1 MWGVG
6 VNSPWALRHAFNAFD
21 AWPVNIGFLGRGS
34 SSSDA
39 PLIEALAE
47 GGASGFKVHED
58 MGAHARA
65 LDTALRVA
73 EEYDVQVAL
82 HSDGLNEC
90 LSVEDTLRVLEGR
103 TIHAF
108 HIEGCGGGHV
118 PNVLKMA
125 GVPNV
130 IGSSTNPTLPFG
142 RDAVAEHYGMIVSV
156 HDLKTD
162 LPGDAAMARDRIRAG
177 TMGAEDVLHDLGAI
191 GITSSDAQGM
201 GRAGETV
208 RRTFAM
214 AGKMKAE
221 LGAPDE
227 HDNERVLRYIA
238 KLTINP
244 AIAHGLSHEVGSLEV
259 GKLADIVLWRPEYFG
274 AKPQL
279 VLKSGFPAYGVVGD
293 PNAATDTC
301 EPLVLGPQFGAHGTT
316 PADISVA
323 FVAQAAL
330 DQGNDSM
337 PTRRRRVAVRGTRGI
352 GPADLRLNSRTG
364 AVDVDQETGLVTLDG
379 EPLRSSPPTRSPS
392 TASTSSSA
400 KRLGTC
406 DELPYAPEWA
416 PHERT
421 WMAWPGPNPT
431 FTNDE
436 ELAEARTAWASVA
449 RAVRRFEPVT
459 MVHGPGQGES
469 ARALLGPDVDLVER
483 ELDDAW
489 MRDIGPTFVTDG
501 KGELAAVD
509 WTFNGWGGQDWARW
523 EHDSK
528 IARHVA
534 DLTGAPVLGSALV
547 NEGGAIH
554 VDGEGTVLLTETVQ
568 LGAGRNPGWTRERVE
583 AEIHARL
590 GTSKAIWLPHGLTGD
605 YGVYGTQG
613 HVDIVA
619 AFAAPG
625 TVLVHSQR
633 DPAHPDHARSQEYLA
648 LLRAQTDAKGRR
660 LQVVEVPAPTVL
672 KDEDGDWVDYS
683 YINHYL
689 CNGGVVLCAFD
700 DPNDEIAAG
709 IFRRLFPARTVTL
722 VDART
727 IFAGGGGI
735 HCITQQQPKV

>member
-1 MWGVG
+1 MSRPGGHPAEARRLTPYEYAATHGPRAGDRIRLGDSGLVVRVESDAQRYGDEFLAGFGKTARDGLHLKAAAVRETCDVVVSNVVVIDAVQGIRKVSIGIREGRICSIGRAGNPDTLDGVDVVVGTGTSIVSGEGLIATAGAVDTHVHLLSPRIMEASLASGATTVIGQEFGPVWGVG

-34 SSSDA
+34 SSHAA
-39 PLIEALAE
+39 PLVEALAE
-47 GGASGFKVHED
+47 GGACGFKVHED
-58 MGAHARA
+58 MGAHTRA

-73 EEYDVQVAL
+73 EEHDVQVAL

-221 LGAPDE
+221 LGAPE
-227 HDNERVLRYIA
+227 CGHDNERVLRYIA
-238 KLTINP
+238 KLTVNP
-244 AIAHGLSHEVGSLEV
+244 AIAHGLAHEVGSLEA

-279 VLKSGFPAYGVVGD
+279 VLKAGFPAYGVTGD

-323 FVAQAAL
+323 FVARAAL
-330 DQGNDSM
+330 DQGNDSL

-364 AVDVDQETGLVTLDG
+364 AVDVDQRTGLVTLDG
-379 EPLRSSPPTRSPS
+379 EPLRSEPAESVSLN
-392 TASTSSSA
+392 
-400 KRLGTC
+400 RLYF
-406 DELPYAPEWA
+406 L
-416 PHERT
+416 
-421 WMAWPGPNPT
+421 
-431 FTNDE
+431 
-436 ELAEARTAWASVA
+436 
-449 RAVRRFEPVT
+449 
-459 MVHGPGQGES
+459 
-469 ARALLGPDVDLVER
+469 
-483 ELDDAW
+483 
-489 MRDIGPTFVTDG
+489 
-501 KGELAAVD
+501 
-509 WTFNGWGGQDWARW
+509 
-523 EHDSK
+523 
-528 IARHVA
+528 
-534 DLTGAPVLGSALV
+534 
-547 NEGGAIH
+547 
-554 VDGEGTVLLTETVQ
+554 
-568 LGAGRNPGWTRERVE
+568 
-583 AEIHARL
+583 
-590 GTSKAIWLPHGLTGD
+590 
-605 YGVYGTQG
+605 
-613 HVDIVA
+613 
-619 AFAAPG
+619 
-625 TVLVHSQR
+625 
-633 DPAHPDHARSQEYLA
+633 
-648 LLRAQTDAKGRR
+648 
-660 LQVVEVPAPTVL
+660 
-672 KDEDGDWVDYS
+672 
-683 YINHYL
+683 
-689 CNGGVVLCAFD
+689 
-700 DPNDEIAAG
+700 
-709 IFRRLFPARTVTL
+709 
-722 VDART
+722 
-727 IFAGGGGI
+727 
-735 HCITQQQPKV
+735 

>member
-1 MWGVG
+1 MSRPGGHPAEARRLTPYEYAATHGPRAGDRIRLGDSGLVVKVESDSQRRGDEFLAGFGKTARDGLHLKAAAVRETCDVVVSNVVVIDAVQGVRKVSIGIREGRICSIGRAGNPDTLDGVDVVVGTGTSIVSGEGLIATAGAVDTHVHLLSPRIMEASLASGVTTVIGQEFGPVWGVG
-6 VNSPWALRHAFNAFD
+6 VNSPWALRHAFGAFD

-34 SSSDA
+34 SSHEA

-73 EEYDVQVAL
+73 EEHDVQVAL

-162 LPGDAAMARDRIRAG
+162 LPGDAAMARDRIRSG

-214 AGKMKAE
+214 AGKMKTE
-221 LGAPDE
+221 FGALDDE
-227 HDNERVLRYIA
+227 HDNERVLRYMA

-244 AIAHGLSHEVGSLEV
+244 ALAHGLSHEVGSIET

-279 VLKSGFPAYGVVGD
+279 VLKAGFPAYGVVGD

-301 EPLVLGPQFGAHGTT
+301 EPLVLGPQFGAHGAT
-316 PADISVA
+316 PAEISVA

-330 DQGNDSM
+330 DQGHDTM

-352 GPADLRLNSRTG
+352 GPADLRFNSRTG
-364 AVDVDQETGLVTLDG
+364 TVDVDQRTGLVTLDG
-379 EPLRSSPPTRSPS
+379 EPLRSEPAESVSLN
-392 TASTSSSA
+392 
-400 KRLGTC
+400 RLYF
-406 DELPYAPEWA
+406 L
-416 PHERT
+416 
-421 WMAWPGPNPT
+421 
-431 FTNDE
+431 
-436 ELAEARTAWASVA
+436 
-449 RAVRRFEPVT
+449 
-459 MVHGPGQGES
+459 
-469 ARALLGPDVDLVER
+469 
-483 ELDDAW
+483 
-489 MRDIGPTFVTDG
+489 
-501 KGELAAVD
+501 
-509 WTFNGWGGQDWARW
+509 
-523 EHDSK
+523 
-528 IARHVA
+528 
-534 DLTGAPVLGSALV
+534 
-547 NEGGAIH
+547 
-554 VDGEGTVLLTETVQ
+554 
-568 LGAGRNPGWTRERVE
+568 
-583 AEIHARL
+583 
-590 GTSKAIWLPHGLTGD
+590 
-605 YGVYGTQG
+605 
-613 HVDIVA
+613 
-619 AFAAPG
+619 
-625 TVLVHSQR
+625 
-633 DPAHPDHARSQEYLA
+633 
-648 LLRAQTDAKGRR
+648 
-660 LQVVEVPAPTVL
+660 
-672 KDEDGDWVDYS
+672 
-683 YINHYL
+683 
-689 CNGGVVLCAFD
+689 
-700 DPNDEIAAG
+700 
-709 IFRRLFPARTVTL
+709 
-722 VDART
+722 
-727 IFAGGGGI
+727 
-735 HCITQQQPKV
+735 

>member
-1 MWGVG
+1 MSRPGGHPAEPRRLSPYEYAATHGPRAGDRVRLGDSGLTVRVESDSQLPGDEFLAGFGKTARDGLHLKAAAVRDTCDVVISNVVVIDAVQGIRKVSIGIREGRICSIGRAGNPDTLDGVDVVVGTGTSIVSGEGLIATAGAVDTHVHLLSPRIMEASLASGVTTIIGQEFGPVWGVG
-6 VNSPWALRHAFNAFD
+6 VNSPWALRHAFSAFD

-34 SSSDA
+34 SSDGA
-39 PLIEALAE
+39 PLVEALAE

-58 MGAHARA
+58 MGAHTRA

-73 EEYDVQVAL
+73 EEHDVQVAL

-90 LSVEDTLRVLEGR
+90 LSVEDTLKVLDGR

-214 AGKMKAE
+214 AGKMKAQF
-221 LGAPDE
+221 GAPESD
-227 HDNERVLRYIA
+227 DNERVLRYMA

-244 AIAHGLSHEVGSLEV
+244 AIAHGLAHEVGSIET

-301 EPLVLGPQFGAHGTT
+301 EPLVLGPQFGAHGAT
-316 PADISVA
+316 PAEISVA

-330 DQGNDSM
+330 DQGNDTM

-364 AVDVDQETGLVTLDG
+364 AVDVDQRTGLVTLDG
-379 EPLRSSPPTRSPS
+379 DPLRSEAADSVSLN
-392 TASTSSSA
+392 
-400 KRLGTC
+400 RLYF
-406 DELPYAPEWA
+406 L
-416 PHERT
+416 
-421 WMAWPGPNPT
+421 
-431 FTNDE
+431 
-436 ELAEARTAWASVA
+436 
-449 RAVRRFEPVT
+449 
-459 MVHGPGQGES
+459 
-469 ARALLGPDVDLVER
+469 
-483 ELDDAW
+483 
-489 MRDIGPTFVTDG
+489 
-501 KGELAAVD
+501 
-509 WTFNGWGGQDWARW
+509 
-523 EHDSK
+523 
-528 IARHVA
+528 
-534 DLTGAPVLGSALV
+534 
-547 NEGGAIH
+547 
-554 VDGEGTVLLTETVQ
+554 
-568 LGAGRNPGWTRERVE
+568 
-583 AEIHARL
+583 
-590 GTSKAIWLPHGLTGD
+590 
-605 YGVYGTQG
+605 
-613 HVDIVA
+613 
-619 AFAAPG
+619 
-625 TVLVHSQR
+625 
-633 DPAHPDHARSQEYLA
+633 
-648 LLRAQTDAKGRR
+648 
-660 LQVVEVPAPTVL
+660 
-672 KDEDGDWVDYS
+672 
-683 YINHYL
+683 
-689 CNGGVVLCAFD
+689 
-700 DPNDEIAAG
+700 
-709 IFRRLFPARTVTL
+709 
-722 VDART
+722 
-727 IFAGGGGI
+727 
-735 HCITQQQPKV
+735 

>member
-1 MWGVG
+1 MSRPGGHPAEARRLTPYEYAATHGPRAGDRIRLGDSGLVVKVESDSQRRGDEFLAGFGKTARDGLHLKAAAVRETCDVVVSNVVVIDAVQGVRKVSIGIREGRICSIGRAGNPDTVDGVDVVVGTGTSIVSGEGLIATAGAVDTHVHLLSPRIMEASLASGVTTVIGQEFGPVWGVG
-6 VNSPWALRHAFNAFD
+6 VNSPWALRHAFGAFD

-34 SSSDA
+34 SSHEA
-39 PLIEALAE
+39 PLIEALSE

-58 MGAHARA
+58 MGAHTRA

-73 EEYDVQVAL
+73 EEHDVQVAL

-162 LPGDAAMARDRIRAG
+162 LPGDAAMARDRIRSG

-221 LGAPDE
+221 FGAPDGG
-227 HDNERVLRYIA
+227 HDNERVLRYLA

-244 AIAHGLSHEVGSLEV
+244 ALAHGLSHEVGSIET

-279 VLKSGFPAYGVVGD
+279 VLKAGFPAYGVVGD

-301 EPLVLGPQFGAHGTT
+301 EPLVLGPQFGAHGAT
-316 PADISVA
+316 PAEISVA

-330 DQGNDSM
+330 DQGHDTM

-364 AVDVDQETGLVTLDG
+364 AVDVDQRTGLVTLDG
-379 EPLRSSPPTRSPS
+379 EPLHSEPAESVSLN
-392 TASTSSSA
+392 
-400 KRLGTC
+400 RLYF
-406 DELPYAPEWA
+406 L
-416 PHERT
+416 
-421 WMAWPGPNPT
+421 
-431 FTNDE
+431 
-436 ELAEARTAWASVA
+436 
-449 RAVRRFEPVT
+449 
-459 MVHGPGQGES
+459 
-469 ARALLGPDVDLVER
+469 
-483 ELDDAW
+483 
-489 MRDIGPTFVTDG
+489 
-501 KGELAAVD
+501 
-509 WTFNGWGGQDWARW
+509 
-523 EHDSK
+523 
-528 IARHVA
+528 
-534 DLTGAPVLGSALV
+534 
-547 NEGGAIH
+547 
-554 VDGEGTVLLTETVQ
+554 
-568 LGAGRNPGWTRERVE
+568 
-583 AEIHARL
+583 
-590 GTSKAIWLPHGLTGD
+590 
-605 YGVYGTQG
+605 
-613 HVDIVA
+613 
-619 AFAAPG
+619 
-625 TVLVHSQR
+625 
-633 DPAHPDHARSQEYLA
+633 
-648 LLRAQTDAKGRR
+648 
-660 LQVVEVPAPTVL
+660 
-672 KDEDGDWVDYS
+672 
-683 YINHYL
+683 
-689 CNGGVVLCAFD
+689 
-700 DPNDEIAAG
+700 
-709 IFRRLFPARTVTL
+709 
-722 VDART
+722 
-727 IFAGGGGI
+727 
-735 HCITQQQPKV
+735 

>member
-1 MWGVG
+1 MNPYEYAATHGPRAGDRVRLGDSGLTIRVESDAQRYGDEFLAGFGKTARDGLHLKAAAVRETCDVVISNVVVIDAVQGIRKVSIGIREGRICSIGRAGNPDTLDGVDVVVGTGTSIVSGEGLIATAGAVDTHVHLLSPRIMEASLASGVTTIIGQEFGPVWGVG

-58 MGAHARA
+58 MGAHTRA

-125 GVPNV
+125 GVANV

-221 LGAPDE
+221 FGAPDVG
-227 HDNERVLRYIA
+227 HDNDRVLRYIA

-244 AIAHGLSHEVGSLEV
+244 AIAHGLSHEVGSIEV

-301 EPLVLGPQFGAHGTT
+301 EPLVLGPQFGAHGST

-330 DQGNDSM
+330 DQGGDAM
-337 PTRRRRVAVRGTRGI
+337 PTRRRRVAVHGTRGI

-364 AVDVDQETGLVTLDG
+364 AVDVDQRTGLVTLDG
-379 EPLRSSPPTRSPS
+379 EPIRSEP
-392 TASTSSSA
+392 
-400 KRLGTC
+400 
-406 DELPYAPEWA
+406 
-416 PHERT
+416 
-421 WMAWPGPNPT
+421 
-431 FTNDE
+431 
-436 ELAEARTAWASVA
+436 AESVA
-449 RAVRRFEPVT
+449 
-459 MVHGPGQGES
+459 
-469 ARALLGPDVDLVER
+469 L
-483 ELDDAW
+483 
-489 MRDIGPTFVTDG
+489 
-501 KGELAAVD
+501 
-509 WTFNGWGGQDWARW
+509 N
-523 EHDSK
+523 
-528 IARHVA
+528 
-534 DLTGAPVLGSALV
+534 
-547 NEGGAIH
+547 
-554 VDGEGTVLLTETVQ
+554 
-568 LGAGRNPGWTRERVE
+568 
-583 AEIHARL
+583 RL
-590 GTSKAIWLPHGLTGD
+590 YFL
-605 YGVYGTQG
+605 
-613 HVDIVA
+613 
-619 AFAAPG
+619 
-625 TVLVHSQR
+625 
-633 DPAHPDHARSQEYLA
+633 
-648 LLRAQTDAKGRR
+648 
-660 LQVVEVPAPTVL
+660 
-672 KDEDGDWVDYS
+672 
-683 YINHYL
+683 
-689 CNGGVVLCAFD
+689 
-700 DPNDEIAAG
+700 
-709 IFRRLFPARTVTL
+709 
-722 VDART
+722 
-727 IFAGGGGI
+727 
-735 HCITQQQPKV
+735 

>member
-1 MWGVG
+1 MSRPGGHPAEARRLTPHEYAATHGPRAGDRVRLGDSGLVIRVEGDSQRYGDEFLAGFGKTARDGLHLKAAAVRETCDVVISNVVVIDAVLGIRKVSIGIREGRICSIGRAGNPDTLDGVDVVVGTGTSIVSGEGLIATAGAVDTHVHLLSPRIMEASLASGVTTVIGQEFGPVWGVG
-6 VNSPWALRHAFNAFD
+6 VNSPWALKHAFNAFD

-34 SSSDA
+34 SSHAA
-39 PLIEALAE
+39 PLVEALAE

-58 MGAHARA
+58 MGAHTRA

-73 EEYDVQVAL
+73 EEHDVQVAL

-221 LGAPDE
+221 LGAPDDG
-227 HDNERVLRYIA
+227 HDNERVLRYMA

-244 AIAHGLSHEVGSLEV
+244 AIAHGLAHEVGSIEV
-259 GKLADIVLWRPEYFG
+259 GKLADIVLWSPEYFG

-279 VLKSGFPAYGVVGD
+279 VLKSGFPAFGVTGD

-301 EPLVLGPQFGAHGTT
+301 EPLVLGPQFGAHGAT

-330 DQGNDSM
+330 DQGHDTM

-352 GPADLRLNSRTG
+352 GPADLRRNSRTG
-364 AVDVDQETGLVTLDG
+364 AVDVDQRTGLVTLDG
-379 EPLRSSPPTRSPS
+379 EPLRSEPADSVSLN
-392 TASTSSSA
+392 
-400 KRLGTC
+400 RLYF
-406 DELPYAPEWA
+406 L
-416 PHERT
+416 
-421 WMAWPGPNPT
+421 
-431 FTNDE
+431 
-436 ELAEARTAWASVA
+436 
-449 RAVRRFEPVT
+449 
-459 MVHGPGQGES
+459 
-469 ARALLGPDVDLVER
+469 
-483 ELDDAW
+483 
-489 MRDIGPTFVTDG
+489 
-501 KGELAAVD
+501 
-509 WTFNGWGGQDWARW
+509 
-523 EHDSK
+523 
-528 IARHVA
+528 
-534 DLTGAPVLGSALV
+534 
-547 NEGGAIH
+547 
-554 VDGEGTVLLTETVQ
+554 
-568 LGAGRNPGWTRERVE
+568 
-583 AEIHARL
+583 
-590 GTSKAIWLPHGLTGD
+590 
-605 YGVYGTQG
+605 
-613 HVDIVA
+613 
-619 AFAAPG
+619 
-625 TVLVHSQR
+625 
-633 DPAHPDHARSQEYLA
+633 
-648 LLRAQTDAKGRR
+648 
-660 LQVVEVPAPTVL
+660 
-672 KDEDGDWVDYS
+672 
-683 YINHYL
+683 
-689 CNGGVVLCAFD
+689 
-700 DPNDEIAAG
+700 
-709 IFRRLFPARTVTL
+709 
-722 VDART
+722 
-727 IFAGGGGI
+727 
-735 HCITQQQPKV
+735 

>member
-1 MWGVG
+1 MSRPGGHPAEARRLSPYEYAATHGPRAGDRIRLGDSGLVVKVESDSQRRGDEFLAGFGKTARDGLHLKAAAVRETCDVVVSNVVVIDAVQGVRKVSIGIREGRICSIGRAGNPDTLNGVDVVVGTGTSIVSGEGLIATAGAVDTHVHLLSPRIMEASLASGVTTVIGQEFGPVWGVG
-6 VNSPWALRHAFNAFD
+6 VNSPWALRHAFGAFD

-34 SSSDA
+34 SSHEA

-58 MGAHARA
+58 MGAHTRA

-73 EEYDVQVAL
+73 EEHDVQVAL

-162 LPGDAAMARDRIRAG
+162 LPGDAAMARDRIRSG

-221 LGAPDE
+221 FGAPDDE
-227 HDNERVLRYIA
+227 HDNERVLRYMA

-244 AIAHGLSHEVGSLEV
+244 ALAHGLSHEVGSIET

-279 VLKSGFPAYGVVGD
+279 VLKAGFPAYGVTGD
-293 PNAATDTC
+293 PGAATDTC
-301 EPLVLGPQFGAHGTT
+301 EPLVLGPQFGAHGAT
-316 PADISVA
+316 PAEISVA

-330 DQGNDSM
+330 DQGHDTM

-364 AVDVDQETGLVTLDG
+364 AVDVDQRTGLVTLDG
-379 EPLRSSPPTRSPS
+379 EPLRSEPAESVSLN
-392 TASTSSSA
+392 
-400 KRLGTC
+400 RLYF
-406 DELPYAPEWA
+406 L
-416 PHERT
+416 
-421 WMAWPGPNPT
+421 
-431 FTNDE
+431 
-436 ELAEARTAWASVA
+436 
-449 RAVRRFEPVT
+449 
-459 MVHGPGQGES
+459 
-469 ARALLGPDVDLVER
+469 
-483 ELDDAW
+483 
-489 MRDIGPTFVTDG
+489 
-501 KGELAAVD
+501 
-509 WTFNGWGGQDWARW
+509 
-523 EHDSK
+523 
-528 IARHVA
+528 
-534 DLTGAPVLGSALV
+534 
-547 NEGGAIH
+547 
-554 VDGEGTVLLTETVQ
+554 
-568 LGAGRNPGWTRERVE
+568 
-583 AEIHARL
+583 
-590 GTSKAIWLPHGLTGD
+590 
-605 YGVYGTQG
+605 
-613 HVDIVA
+613 
-619 AFAAPG
+619 
-625 TVLVHSQR
+625 
-633 DPAHPDHARSQEYLA
+633 
-648 LLRAQTDAKGRR
+648 
-660 LQVVEVPAPTVL
+660 
-672 KDEDGDWVDYS
+672 
-683 YINHYL
+683 
-689 CNGGVVLCAFD
+689 
-700 DPNDEIAAG
+700 
-709 IFRRLFPARTVTL
+709 
-722 VDART
+722 
-727 IFAGGGGI
+727 
-735 HCITQQQPKV
+735 